1 MVLFEKEVNSIKK
14 KCYIIF
20 TGILVFFLCFLIY
33 FLLKDNSNKQ
43 KLNKE
48 ELKTNCITTTTI
60 NKNST
65 SKLISSNDILTKSI
79 TIKKETTKKSKTII
93 INKTTKNTSNKT
105 TKFIATTTTTFK
117 TINGTSKTTTTESK
131 RYIGIPDPN
140 NFYYSIHK
148 GNIDYKNMEECLN
161 NSQELGWKYPIDILY
176 CNCIEVV
183 DSESTVLGI
192 YLDIH
197 CESGNCKKYK
207 NS

>member
-20 TGILVFFLCFLIY
+20 TGILVFFSCLVIY
-33 FLLKDNSNKQ
+33 ILLKDNSNNQ
-43 KLNKE
+43 KLNNEK
-48 ELKTNCITTTTI
+48 LKTKYITPTTI

-65 SKLISSNDILTKSI
+65 SRLISSNDILTKST
-79 TIKKETTKKSKTII
+79 TIKKETTKKSKTTI
-93 INKTTKNTSNKT
+93 INKTTKKTSNKT

-117 TINGTSKTTTTESK
+117 TTNGTSKTTTEIK

-148 GNIDYKNMEECLN
+148 GNVDYKNMEECLN
-161 NSQELGWKYPIDILY
+161 DSQQLGWEYPIDILY

-197 CESGNCKKYK
+197 CESGNCNKYK
-207 NS
+207 K